1 MAVFWKLIRKEIRQK
16 PARFLILAL
25 GMTAAVFLITV
36 MTIFSTSCLQA
47 MIRQEI
53 EENGPYEAVL
63 HNLTEEQVQRLE
75 ENGRIRKVW
84 RLAECPRDFGN
95 AGEEKEG
102 EDGQRR
108 VCCGVTYCH
117 RTHGIFK
124 EVNELGAE
132 IDMDPLPEE
141 ERETVFSR
149 RNLTVVSSYDITFN
163 NKLLGYYGLN
173 ASEVKGG
180 SAWSIGMIDFVITI
194 FAAVILY
201 YVVLSGMEEK
211 LKTAGL
217 LDGIGISDG
226 QKRLYI
232 YGENLLAGVL
242 AVPLGMGLG
251 LLALF
256 LSCRELNERF
266 LPAYDLELA
275 ISPLWLGMVL
285 TGSVAV
291 ILCSASGLYAR
302 ARKER
307 ILDLV
312 SGYDREEE
320 VNRTMVLLRAKRHF
334 FKAETLLAAKNV
346 ILNHR
351 NYGVSC
357 ALLVISLCVFLNG
370 MMYIRGLAA
379 PYEKGQDYPKIS
391 LWVKAEAGRS
401 GPESGKARDEEA
413 KNEEAKNTEAEEAA
427 SWEAAL
433 EELAGR
439 IEDLEGVA
447 QASVVKEANTF
458 HATEGMS
465 LSQIEAYLDDLQIKR
480 YLDFYD
486 SDQYDRQE
494 AELLAQMDLYY
505 VVRVLGVDDD
515 TFQKYL
521 NYGQEKGCI
530 RESEKLP
537 EDSAVLVRETAYEE
551 ESFPLIFGGEIYEI
565 PLAFTML
572 PGEYE
577 EMLRPEYLKTAA
589 ESADGLDIP
598 YMAGDSI
605 LYVPMETFEH
615 LLGEEPEKTI
625 CLEISLDRDVAKTG
639 EIRRA
644 DLNEVIYP
652 GNAPKRA
659 GEEGKIREEIEALA
673 QDLGLGGLEVVS
685 FAEEYQQSF
694 FVGGKGLHL
703 MLVAALVSACWLAA
717 LLVVLQKDAASLR
730 RRRREFALLQ
740 TIGMTRGRIL
750 KMLILE
756 HFLYALA
763 GLGFGI
769 PVSLFILTG
778 LYNDGGAPQMTSPGD
793 VPWDLVAGQALMTA
807 CVVLLPL
814 IFLLR
819 EMKNLDL
826 VETIRRE
833 E

>member
-1 MAVFWKLIRKEIRQK
+1 MGILWKVTTKEIRQK
-16 PARFLILAL
+16 PARFAVLVL

-63 HNLTEEQVQRLE
+63 HNLTEEQAQRLE
-75 ENGRIRKVW
+75 ENGRIRKMW
-84 RLAECPRDFGN
+84 RLAECPRDSGN
-95 AGEEKEG
+95 AGGGKEG
-102 EDGQRR
+102 EDLQGR
-108 VCCGVTYCH
+108 VCCGVTYRH

-124 EVNELGAE
+124 EANELGAE

-141 ERETVFSR
+141 EREIVFSR
-149 RNLTVVSSYDITFN
+149 RNLTVISSYDITFN
-163 NKLLGYYGLN
+163 NKLLSYYGLN
-173 ASEVKGG
+173 ASEVKAG
-180 SAWSIGMIDFVITI
+180 SAWAIGMIDFVITI

-201 YVVLSGMEEK
+201 YVVISGMEEK
-211 LKTAGL
+211 LKTVGL

-266 LPAYDLELA
+266 LPTYDMELA
-275 ISPLWLGMVL
+275 VSPLWLGAVL
-285 TGSVAV
+285 AGSGAV

-320 VNRTMVLLRAKRHF
+320 VNRTTVLLRAKRHF

-357 ALLVISLCVFLNG
+357 ALLIISLCVFLNG
-370 MMYIRGLAA
+370 MMYVRGLAV
-379 PYEKGQDYPKIS
+379 PYEEGQDYPRVS
-391 LWVKAEAGRS
+391 LWAKTETGGAGTD
-401 GPESGKARDEEA
+401 GGAA
-413 KNEEAKNTEAEEAA
+413 KKET
-427 SWEAAL
+427 L

-447 QASVVKEANTF
+447 QVSVVKEAEDYN
-458 HATEGMS
+458 ATEG
-465 LSQIEAYLDDLQIKR
+465 LSFAEIKAYLEELHVWRDVDLYESDHFDAREKELQAQLALCYLVRVVGVDEATFRR
-480 YLDFYD
+480 YLRYGEEQGKLAR
-486 SDQYDRQE
+486 SGAR
-494 AELLAQMDLYY
+494 AEDL
-505 VVRVLGVDDD
+505 G
-515 TFQKYL
+515 
-521 NYGQEKGCI
+521 I
-530 RESEKLP
+530 
-537 EDSAVLVRETAYEE
+537 LVGAERAPYEE
-551 ESFPLIFGGEIYEI
+551 NTFPLMIQGELKEL
-565 PLAFTML
+565 PLALILL
-572 PGEYE
+572 PGEHE
-577 EMLRPEYLKTAA
+577 EMLRSEYLKTAA
-589 ESADGLDIP
+589 QAEAASDFF
-598 YMAGDSI
+598 YTEGDSI
-605 LYVPMETFEH
+605 LYVPMDTFDQLFGAEQK
-615 LLGEEPEKTI
+615 GTV
-625 CLEISLDRDVAKTG
+625 CLEIALDRDVTKTG
-639 EIRRA
+639 EVRRA
-644 DLNEVIYP
+644 DLNEVVYP
-652 GNAPKRA
+652 GNAPRRA
-659 GEEGKIREEIEALA
+659 GEEEKIREEIEALA
-673 QDLGLGGLEVVS
+673 QEMGLGGLEVVS

-703 MLVAALVSACWLAA
+703 MLVAALVSACSLAA

-740 TIGMTRGRIL
+740 TIGMTRRRVL

-778 LYNDGGAPQMTSPGD
+778 LYSDGGAPQMTSPMD
-793 VPWDLVAGQALMTA
+793 VPWDLVAGQAVMTA
-807 CVVLLPL
+807 CVVILPL
-814 IFLLR
+814 LFLLR

>member
-16 PARFLILAL
+16 PARFLNLAL

-149 RNLTVVSSYDITFN
+149 RNLTVVSS
-163 NKLLGYYGLN
+163 
-173 ASEVKGG
+173 
-180 SAWSIGMIDFVITI
+180 
-194 FAAVILY
+194 
-201 YVVLSGMEEK
+201 
-211 LKTAGL
+211 
-217 LDGIGISDG
+217 SDG

-401 GPESGKARDEEA
+401 GLESGKARDEEA

-427 SWEAAL
+427 SREAAL

-598 YMAGDSI
+598 HMAGDSI
-605 LYVPMETFEH
+605 LYVPMETFEQ

-639 EIRRA
+639 GIRRA

-778 LYNDGGAPQMTSPGD
+778 LYNDGGAPQMASPGD

>member
-1 MAVFWKLIRKEIRQK
+1 MGILWKVTTKEIRQK
-16 PARFLILAL
+16 PARFAVLVL

-63 HNLTEEQVQRLE
+63 HNLTEEQAQRLE
-75 ENGRIRKVW
+75 ENGRIRKMW

-95 AGEEKEG
+95 AGDGKEG
-102 EDGQRR
+102 EDLQGR
-108 VCCGVTYCH
+108 VCCGVTYRH

-141 ERETVFSR
+141 EREIVFSR
-149 RNLTVVSSYDITFN
+149 RNLTVISSYDITFN
-163 NKLLGYYGLN
+163 NKLLSYYGLN
-173 ASEVKGG
+173 ASEVKAG
-180 SAWSIGMIDFVITI
+180 SAWAIGMIDFVITI

-320 VNRTMVLLRAKRHF
+320 VNRTTVLLRAKRHF

-370 MMYIRGLAA
+370 MMYVRGLAA

-391 LWVKAEAGRS
+391 LWMKAETGRS
-401 GPESGKARDEEA
+401 SPESEEA
-413 KNEEAKNTEAEEAA
+413 KNEEAKNTEAEKEEAA
-427 SWEAAL
+427 SREAAL

-439 IEDLEGVA
+439 IEELEGVA
-447 QASVVKEANTF
+447 QVSVVKEANTF
-458 HATEGMS
+458 HATDGMS
-465 LSQIEAYLDDLQIKR
+465 LSQIEAYLDDLQIKIN
-480 YLDFYD
+480 LDFYD
-486 SDQYDRQE
+486 SDQYDSQE

-505 VVRVLGVDDD
+505 IVRVLGVDDD

-521 NYGQEKGCI
+521 NYGRKKGRI
-530 RESEKLP
+530 RESGKLS
-537 EDSAVLVRETAYEE
+537 ENSAVLVRETAYEA
-551 ESFPLIFGGEIYEI
+551 ESFPLIFGEEICEI
-565 PLAFTML
+565 PLAFTMV

-605 LYVPMETFEH
+605 LYVPMETFEQ

-639 EIRRA
+639 GIRRA

-659 GEEGKIREEIEALA
+659 GEEGKIREEIETLA
-673 QDLGLGGLEVVS
+673 QELGLGGLEVVS

-793 VPWDLVAGQALMTA
+793 VPWDLMAGQALMTA

>member
-1 MAVFWKLIRKEIRQK
+1 MGILWKVTTKEIRQK
-16 PARFLILAL
+16 PARFAVLVL

-53 EENGPYEAVL
+53 EENGPYEAVF
-63 HNLTEEQVQRLE
+63 HNLTGEQAQRLE

-84 RLAECPRDFGN
+84 RLAECPRDSGSIGD
-95 AGEEKEG
+95 GEEG
-102 EDGQRR
+102 EDLQGR
-108 VCCGVTYCH
+108 VCCGVTYRH

-141 ERETVFSR
+141 EREIVFSR
-149 RNLTVVSSYDITFN
+149 RNLTVISSYDITFN
-163 NKLLGYYGLN
+163 NKLLAYYGLN
-173 ASEVKGG
+173 ASEVKAG
-180 SAWSIGMIDFVITI
+180 SAWAIGMIDFVITI

-201 YVVLSGMEEK
+201 YVVISGMEEK
-211 LKTAGL
+211 LKTVGL

-266 LPAYDLELA
+266 LPTYDLELA
-275 ISPLWLGMVL
+275 VSPLWLGAVL
-285 TGSVAV
+285 AGSGAV

-320 VNRTMVLLRAKRHF
+320 VNRTTVLLRAKRHF

-370 MMYIRGLAA
+370 MMYVRGLAA

-391 LWVKAEAGRS
+391 LWMKAETGRS
-401 GPESGKARDEEA
+401 SPESEEA
-413 KNEEAKNTEAEEAA
+413 KNEEAKNTEAEKEEAA
-427 SWEAAL
+427 SREAAL

-439 IEDLEGVA
+439 IEELEGVA

-598 YMAGDSI
+598 HMAGDSI
-605 LYVPMETFEH
+605 LYVPMETFEQ

-639 EIRRA
+639 GIRRA

-819 EMKNLDL
+819 EM
-826 VETIRRE
+826 
-833 E
+833 

>member
-124 EVNELGAE
+124 EVNELGEE

-351 NYGVSC
+351 NY
-357 ALLVISLCVFLNG
+357 
-370 MMYIRGLAA
+370 
-379 PYEKGQDYPKIS
+379 
-391 LWVKAEAGRS
+391 
-401 GPESGKARDEEA
+401 
-413 KNEEAKNTEAEEAA
+413 
-427 SWEAAL
+427 
-433 EELAGR
+433 
-439 IEDLEGVA
+439 
-447 QASVVKEANTF
+447 
-458 HATEGMS
+458 
-465 LSQIEAYLDDLQIKR
+465 
-480 YLDFYD
+480 
-486 SDQYDRQE
+486 
-494 AELLAQMDLYY
+494 
-505 VVRVLGVDDD
+505 
-515 TFQKYL
+515 
-521 NYGQEKGCI
+521 
-530 RESEKLP
+530 
-537 EDSAVLVRETAYEE
+537 
-551 ESFPLIFGGEIYEI
+551 
-565 PLAFTML
+565 
-572 PGEYE
+572 
-577 EMLRPEYLKTAA
+577 
-589 ESADGLDIP
+589 
-598 YMAGDSI
+598 
-605 LYVPMETFEH
+605 
-615 LLGEEPEKTI
+615 
-625 CLEISLDRDVAKTG
+625 
-639 EIRRA
+639 
-644 DLNEVIYP
+644 
-652 GNAPKRA
+652 
-659 GEEGKIREEIEALA
+659 
-673 QDLGLGGLEVVS
+673 
-685 FAEEYQQSF
+685 
-694 FVGGKGLHL
+694 
-703 MLVAALVSACWLAA
+703 
-717 LLVVLQKDAASLR
+717 
-730 RRRREFALLQ
+730 
-740 TIGMTRGRIL
+740 
-750 KMLILE
+750 
-756 HFLYALA
+756 
-763 GLGFGI
+763 
-769 PVSLFILTG
+769 
-778 LYNDGGAPQMTSPGD
+778 
-793 VPWDLVAGQALMTA
+793 
-807 CVVLLPL
+807 
-814 IFLLR
+814 
-819 EMKNLDL
+819 
-826 VETIRRE
+826 
-833 E
+833 